1 MLKMNPL
8 HGVSLFVGLIIIL
21 LFLYAATCIRIV
33 SQAKAYVIESFGKY
47 RKTWHAGF
55 HAKVPFVERIA
66 QVVNLREQVLDFKPQ
81 AVITKDNV
89 KMGVDSAVFFQITD
103 PYKFTY
109 GIQNPFLA
117 IENLTSTTLRN
128 VFGEMELD
136 EALTSRDMINTKMRA
151 VLDEATDPWGIK
163 VNRVELKSI
172 VPPNNIQEAMEKQ
185 MRAER
190 ERRAVLLE
198 AEGEKASVVLRAEG
212 AKKSRVLEAE
222 ADKAAAILAAEAEK
236 EAAIRR
242 AEGEA
247 QAILNVQEAT
257 AEGLRLLNAAH
268 PTKEVLTLRSF
279 EALTRVADGQATKL
293 IIPSEL
299 QNVAS
304 LTATV
309 AQTLGTIKEA
319 DIEPSIE

>member
-1 MLKMNPL
+1 
-8 HGVSLFVGLIIIL
+8 
-21 LFLYAATCIRIV
+21 
-33 SQAKAYVIESFGKY
+33 
-47 RKTWHAGF
+47 
-55 HAKVPFVERIA
+55 
-66 QVVNLREQVLDFKPQ
+66 
-81 AVITKDNV
+81 
-89 KMGVDSAVFFQITD
+89 
-103 PYKFTY
+103 
-109 GIQNPFLA
+109 
-117 IENLTSTTLRN
+117 
-128 VFGEMELD
+128 MELD
-136 EALTSRDMINTKMRA
+136 EALTSRDLINTKMRA

-190 ERRAVLLE
+190 ERRATILE
-198 AEGEKASVVLRAEG
+198 AEAEKASVVLRAEG
-212 AKKSRVLEAE
+212 KKKSRVLEAE

-257 AEGLRLLNAAH
+257 AEGLRLLNASH
-268 PTKEVLTLRSF
+268 PTKEVLTLRS
-279 EALTRVADGQATKL
+279 LDTLSKVADGQATKL

-304 LTATV
+304 LTATI
-309 AQTLGTIKEA
+309 AQTLGTIKE
-319 DIEPSIE
+319 EQE

>member
-1 MLKMNPL
+1 MDLSPATYT
-8 HGVSLFVGLIIIL
+8 VGLIIVFIIISL
-21 LFLYAATCIRIV
+21 IIYAATCIRIV

-47 RKTWHAGF
+47 KRTWHAGF
-55 HAKVPFVERIA
+55 HAKVPFVERVV
-66 QVVNLREQVLDFKPQ
+66 QVVNLREQVLDFAPQ

-109 GIQNPFLA
+109 GIQNPFSA
-117 IENLTSTTLRN
+117 IENLTSTALRN
-128 VFGEMELD
+128 IFGEMELD
-136 EALTSRDMINTKMRA
+136 ESLTSRDLINTKLRA
-151 VLDEATDPWGIK
+151 ILDDATDPWGIK

-190 ERRAVLLE
+190 ERRATILE
-198 AEGEKASVVLRAEG
+198 AEAEKASAVLRAEG
-212 AKKSRVLEAE
+212 LKKSRVLEAE
-222 ADKAAAILAAEAEK
+222 AEKEARILRAEAEK
-236 EAAIRR
+236 EAAIRH

-247 QAILNVQEAT
+247 DAILKVQTAT

-268 PTKEVLTLRSF
+268 PTKEVIALKSF
-279 EALTRVADGQATKL
+279 EALTKVADGQATKL

-304 LTATV
+304 LTATF
-309 AQTLGTIKEA
+309 AETMNTIKE
-319 DIEPSIE
+319 

>member
-1 MLKMNPL
+1 MDFLQGMGL
-8 HGVSLFVGLIIIL
+8 IVGLIIIL
-21 LFLYAATCIRIV
+21 LVIYAVTCIRIV
-33 SQAKAYVIESFGKY
+33 SQAKAYVIEGFGEYK
-47 RKTWHAGF
+47 RTWHAGF
-55 HAKVPFVERIA
+55 HAKIPVVERVV

-117 IENLTSTTLRN
+117 IENLTSTALRN

-136 EALTSRDMINTKMRA
+136 EALTSRDMINTKMRL

-163 VNRVELKSI
+163 VSRVELKSI

-190 ERRAVLLE
+190 GRRATILE
-198 AEGEKASVVLRAEG
+198 AEAEKASVVLRAEG
-212 AKKSRVLEAE
+212 MKKSRVLEAE

-247 QAILNVQEAT
+247 EAILKVQGAT
-257 AEGLRLLNAAH
+257 AEGLRLLNASH
-268 PTKEVLTLRSF
+268 PTKEVLTIKSL
-279 EALTRVADGQATKL
+279 EALAQVADGQATKL
-293 IIPSEL
+293 ILPTEL
-299 QNVAS
+299 QSVAS
-304 LTATV
+304 LTATFAETMNTV
-309 AQTLGTIKEA
+309 R
-319 DIEPSIE
+319 D

>member
-1 MLKMNPL
+1 MDFLL
-8 HGVSLFVGLIIIL
+8 GTGLVVGLIIIL
-21 LFLYAATCIRIV
+21 LFIYAATCIRIV
-33 SQAKAYVIESFGKY
+33 SQAKAYVIEGFGKY
-47 RKTWHAGF
+47 KRTWTAGF
-55 HAKVPFVERIA
+55 HAKIPFVERVV

-117 IENLTSTTLRN
+117 IENLTMTALRN

-136 EALTSRDMINTKMRA
+136 EALTSRDMINTKLRM

-190 ERRAVLLE
+190 ERRATILE
-198 AEGEKASVVLRAEG
+198 AEAEKASVVLRAEG

-222 ADKAAAILAAEAEK
+222 ADKEARILRAEAEK
-236 EAAIRR
+236 EAAIRA

-247 QAILNVQEAT
+247 EAILKVQEAT
-257 AEGLRLLNAAH
+257 AEGLRLLNASN
-268 PTKEVLTLRSF
+268 PTKEVLTIKSL
-279 EALTRVADGQATKL
+279 EALAQVAEGQATTVF
-293 IIPSEL
+293 IPSEL
-299 QNVAS
+299 QNITTMTSAFAE
-304 LTATV
+304 TMNIT
-309 AQTLGTIKEA
+309 KR
-319 DIEPSIE
+319 D

>member
-1 MLKMNPL
+1 MEFLYGIGIL
-8 HGVSLFVGLIIIL
+8 VAVIIV
-21 LFLYAATCIRIV
+21 FLVIYAATCIRIV
-33 SQAKAYVIESFGKY
+33 SQAKAYVLERFGKHH
-47 RKTWHAGF
+47 RTWNAGF
-55 HAKVPFVERIA
+55 HLKAPFIDRVV

-103 PYKFTY
+103 PYAFTY

-117 IENLTSTTLRN
+117 IENLTSTALRN
-128 VFGEMELD
+128 IFGEMELD
-136 EALTSRDMINTKMRA
+136 ESLTSRDLINTKLRA

-198 AEGEKASVVLRAEG
+198 AEGEKASAVLRAEG
-212 AKKSRVLEAE
+212 LKKSRVLEAE
-222 ADKAAAILAAEAEK
+222 ADKEARILQAEAEK
-236 EAAIRR
+236 EAQIRR

-247 QAILNVQEAT
+247 EAILKVQDAT
-257 AEGLRLLNAAH
+257 AEGLRLLNAAN
-268 PTKEVLTLRSF
+268 PTKEVLTIKSL
-279 EALTRVADGQATKL
+279 EALAQVADGQATKL

-299 QNVAS
+299 QSLAS
-304 LTATV
+304 MTAAFTETMNSV
-309 AQTLGTIKEA
+309 KEN
-319 DIEPSIE
+319 

>member
-1 MLKMNPL
+1 MNIL
-8 HGVSLFVGLIIIL
+8 QGMGLVVAL
-21 LFLYAATCIRIV
+21 LIVLLILYAVTCIRIV
-33 SQAKAYVIESFGKY
+33 SQAKAYVIENFGKY
-47 RKTWHAGF
+47 RRTWHAGF
-55 HAKVPFVERIA
+55 HAKIPFIERVV

-117 IENLTSTTLRN
+117 MENLTSTALRN
-128 VFGEMELD
+128 IFGEIELD
-136 EALTSRDMINTKMRA
+136 DALTSRDLINTKMRA

-190 ERRAVLLE
+190 ERRATILE
-198 AEGEKASVVLRAEG
+198 AEAEKASAVLRAEG
-212 AKKSRVLEAE
+212 LKKSRVLEAE
-222 ADKAAAILAAEAEK
+222 ADKEAAILAAEAEK
-236 EAAIRR
+236 EAAIRG

-247 QAILNVQEAT
+247 EAILQVQSAT
-257 AEGLRLLNAAH
+257 AEGLRLLNASQ
-268 PTKEVLTLRSF
+268 PTKEVLLIKSF

-299 QNVAS
+299 QNIAS
-304 LTATV
+304 LTATF
-309 AQTLGTIKEA
+309 AEA
-319 DIEPSIE
+319 MNTVKD

>member
-1 MLKMNPL
+1 MNT
-8 HGVSLFVGLIIIL
+8 GQMVGLFIGLVIIL
-21 LFLYAATCIRIV
+21 LFIYATTCIRIV
-33 SQAKAYVIESFGKY
+33 SQAKAYVIENLGKY
-47 RKTWHAGF
+47 RRTWHAGF
-55 HAKVPFVERIA
+55 HMKIPFVERVV

-117 IENLTSTTLRN
+117 IENLTSTALRN
-128 VFGEMELD
+128 IFGEMELD
-136 EALTSRDMINTKMRA
+136 ESLTSRDLINTKLRA

-198 AEGEKASVVLRAEG
+198 AEGEKASAVLRAEG
-212 AKKSRVLEAE
+212 LKKSRVLEAE
-222 ADKAAAILAAEAEK
+222 AEKSARILRAEAEK
-236 EAAIRR
+236 EAAIRH

-247 QAILNVQEAT
+247 EAILTVQRAT
-257 AEGLRLLNAAH
+257 AEGLRLLNDAH
-268 PTKEVLTLRSF
+268 PSKEVLTLKSL
-279 EALTRVADGQATKL
+279 EALALVADGQATKL

-299 QNVAS
+299 QNIAS
-304 LTATV
+304 LTATFSETMN
-309 AQTLGTIKEA
+309 AIKE
-319 DIEPSIE
+319 

>member
-1 MLKMNPL
+1 MNL
-8 HGVSLFVGLIIIL
+8 LQGLGLLVGLMTILFVI
-21 LFLYAATCIRIV
+21 YAATSIRIV
-33 SQAKAYVIESFGKY
+33 SQAKAYVIENFGKY
-47 RKTWHAGF
+47 RRTWHAGF
-55 HAKVPFVERIA
+55 HAKVPFVERVVQI
-66 QVVNLREQVLDFKPQ
+66 VNLREQVLDFKPQ

-117 IENLTSTTLRN
+117 IENLTSTALRN
-128 VFGEMELD
+128 IFGEMELD
-136 EALTSRDMINTKMRA
+136 EALTSRDLINTKMRA

-163 VNRVELKSI
+163 VSRVELKSI

-212 AKKSRVLEAE
+212 LKKSRVLEAE
-222 ADKAAAILAAEAEK
+222 ADKEAAILAAEAQK

-247 QAILNVQEAT
+247 EAILKVQGAT
-257 AEGLRLLNAAH
+257 AEGLRLLNASH
-268 PTKEVLTLRSF
+268 PTREVLTIKSL
-279 EALTRVADGQATKL
+279 EALAQVADGQATKL

-299 QNVAS
+299 QTVAA

-309 AQTLGTIKEA
+309 AETMKAVKG
-319 DIEPSIE
+319 

>member
-1 MLKMNPL
+1 MNPL
-8 HGVSLFVGLIIIL
+8 HGLGLVVGLVIIL
-21 LFLYAATCIRIV
+21 LFLYAATCVRIV

-55 HAKVPFVERIA
+55 HLKVPFVERVV

-109 GIQNPFLA
+109 GIQNPFIA
-117 IENLTSTTLRN
+117 IENLTSTALRN
-128 VFGEMELD
+128 IFGEMELD
-136 EALTSRDMINTKMRA
+136 ESLTSRDLINTKLRA

-198 AEGEKASVVLRAEG
+198 AEGEKASAVLRAEG
-212 AKKSRVLEAE
+212 LKRSRVLEAE
-222 ADKAAAILAAEAEK
+222 AEKEARILRAEAEK
-236 EAAIRR
+236 EAAIRQ

-247 QAILNVQEAT
+247 EAILKVQEAT
-257 AEGLRLLNAAH
+257 AEGLRLLNASN
-268 PTKEVLTLRSF
+268 PTKEILTIKSL
-279 EALTRVADGQATKL
+279 EALAQVADGQATKL

-299 QNVAS
+299 QKIAS
-304 LTATV
+304 LTATF
-309 AQTLGTIKEA
+309 AETMNAIK
-319 DIEPSIE
+319 D

>member
-1 MLKMNPL
+1 MN
-8 HGVSLFVGLIIIL
+8 FTQGLGLVIAVIIVL
-21 LFLYAATCIRIV
+21 LFIYGVTCIRIV
-33 SQAKAYVIESFGKY
+33 SQAKAYVIEGFGKY

-55 HAKVPFVERIA
+55 QMKVPFVERVV
-66 QVVNLREQVLDFKPQ
+66 QVVNLREQVLDFRPQ

-89 KMGVDSAVFFQITD
+89 KMEVDSTVFFQITD
-103 PYKFTY
+103 PYQFTY

-117 IENLTSTTLRN
+117 IENLTSTALRN
-128 VFGEMELD
+128 IFGEIELD
-136 EALTSRDMINTKMRA
+136 ESLTSRDLINTKLRA

-172 VPPNNIQEAMEKQ
+172 VPPSNIQEAMEKQ

-190 ERRAVLLE
+190 ERRATILE
-198 AEGEKASVVLRAEG
+198 AEADKAAVVLRAEG
-212 AKKSRVLEAE
+212 MKKSRVLEAE
-222 ADKAAAILAAEAEK
+222 ADKAAAILAAEAQK

-247 QAILNVQEAT
+247 EAILKVQDAT

-268 PTKEVLTLRSF
+268 PTKEVLTIKSL
-279 EALTRVADGQATKL
+279 EALAQVADGQATKL

-304 LTATV
+304 LTATFAETMNTV
-309 AQTLGTIKEA
+309 KE
-319 DIEPSIE
+319 

>member
-1 MLKMNPL
+1 MLNMNL
-8 HGVSLFVGLIIIL
+8 LQGLGLLVGLMTILFVI
-21 LFLYAATCIRIV
+21 YAATSIRIV
-33 SQAKAYVIESFGKY
+33 SQAKAYVIENFGKY
-47 RKTWHAGF
+47 RRTWHAGF
-55 HAKVPFVERIA
+55 HAKVPFVERVVQI
-66 QVVNLREQVLDFKPQ
+66 VNLREQVLDFKPQ

-117 IENLTSTTLRN
+117 IENLTSTALRN
-128 VFGEMELD
+128 IFGEMELD
-136 EALTSRDMINTKMRA
+136 EALTSRDLINTKMRA

-163 VNRVELKSI
+163 VSRVELKSI

-212 AKKSRVLEAE
+212 LKKSRVLEAE
-222 ADKAAAILAAEAEK
+222 ADKEAAILAAEAQK

-247 QAILNVQEAT
+247 EAILKVQGAT
-257 AEGLRLLNAAH
+257 AEGLRLLNASH
-268 PTKEVLTLRSF
+268 PTREVLTIKSL
-279 EALTRVADGQATKL
+279 EALAQVADGQATKL

-299 QNVAS
+299 QTVAA

-309 AQTLGTIKEA
+309 AETMKAVKG
-319 DIEPSIE
+319 

>member
-1 MLKMNPL
+1 MNL
-8 HGVSLFVGLIIIL
+8 LQGMGLFVGLLIIL
-21 LFLYAATCIRIV
+21 LFIYAATCIRIV
-33 SQAKAYVIESFGKY
+33 SQAKAYVIENFGKY
-47 RKTWHAGF
+47 RRTWHAGF
-55 HAKVPFVERIA
+55 HAKVPFVERVV

-117 IENLTSTTLRN
+117 MENLTSTALRN
-128 VFGEMELD
+128 IFGEIELD
-136 EALTSRDMINTKMRA
+136 DALTSRDLINTKMRA

-163 VNRVELKSI
+163 VSRVELKSI

-190 ERRAVLLE
+190 ERRATILE
-198 AEGEKASVVLRAEG
+198 AEAEKASAVLRAEG
-212 AKKSRVLEAE
+212 MKKSRVLEAE
-222 ADKAAAILAAEAEK
+222 ADKEARILKAEAEK
-236 EAAIRR
+236 EAAIRH

-247 QAILNVQEAT
+247 KAILKVQEAT
-257 AEGLRLLNAAH
+257 AEGLRLLNASN
-268 PTKEVLTLRSF
+268 PTKEVLTIKSL
-279 EALTRVADGQATKL
+279 EALAQVADGQATKL

-299 QNVAS
+299 QNMAS
-304 LTATV
+304 LTATFAETMNTV
-309 AQTLGTIKEA
+309 K
-319 DIEPSIE
+319 D

>member
-1 MLKMNPL
+1 MLDFEL
-8 HGVSLFVGLIIIL
+8 GFIQGIGLFTGLIIIL
-21 LFLYAATCIRIV
+21 LFIYAATCIRIV
-33 SQAKAYVIESFGKY
+33 SQAKAYVIENFGKY

-55 HAKVPFVERIA
+55 HAKIPFIERVV

-103 PYKFTY
+103 PYAFTY

-117 IENLTSTTLRN
+117 IENLTSTALRN
-128 VFGEMELD
+128 VFGELELD
-136 EALTSRDMINTKMRA
+136 EALTSRDLINTKMRA

-163 VNRVELKSI
+163 VSRVELKSI

-198 AEGEKASVVLRAEG
+198 AEGEKASAVLRAEG
-212 AKKSRVLEAE
+212 LKKSRVLEAE
-222 ADKAAAILAAEAEK
+222 ADKAARILQAEANK
-236 EAAIRR
+236 EAAIRQ

-247 QAILNVQEAT
+247 EAILKVQEAT
-257 AEGLRLLNAAH
+257 AEGLRLLNASN
-268 PTKEVLTLRSF
+268 PTKEVLTIKSL
-279 EALTRVADGQATKL
+279 EALAQVADGQATKL

-299 QNVAS
+299 QNVAT
-304 LTATV
+304 LTATITE
-309 AQTLGTIKEA
+309 TLGAMKK
-319 DIEPSIE
+319 

>member
-1 MLKMNPL
+1 MDFL
-8 HGVSLFVGLIIIL
+8 HGVGLIVAIIIVL
-21 LFLYAATCIRIV
+21 LIIYAVTCIRIV

-55 HAKVPFVERIA
+55 HAKIPVVERVV

-117 IENLTSTTLRN
+117 IENLTSTALRN

-136 EALTSRDMINTKMRA
+136 EALTSRDMINTKMRL

-163 VNRVELKSI
+163 VSRVELKSI

-190 ERRAVLLE
+190 ERRATILE
-198 AEGEKASVVLRAEG
+198 AEAEKASVVLRAEG
-212 AKKSRVLEAE
+212 MKKSRVLEAE
-222 ADKAAAILAAEAEK
+222 ADKEAAILAAEAEK

-247 QAILNVQEAT
+247 EAILKVQDAT
-257 AEGLRLLNAAH
+257 AEGLRLLNASH
-268 PTKEVLTLRSF
+268 PTKEVLTLKSL
-279 EALTRVADGQATKL
+279 EALALVADGQATKL
-293 IIPSEL
+293 ILPSEL
-299 QNVAS
+299 QSVAS
-304 LTATV
+304 LTATFAETMNTV
-309 AQTLGTIKEA
+309 RE
-319 DIEPSIE
+319 

>member
-1 MLKMNPL
+1 MNL
-8 HGVSLFVGLIIIL
+8 LSGIGTGVSVIFILLII
-21 LFLYAATCIRIV
+21 YTVTCIRIV
-33 SQAKAYVIESFGKY
+33 SQAKAYVTERFGKHHQ
-47 RKTWHAGF
+47 TWHAGF
-55 HAKVPFVERIA
+55 HAKAPFIDRVV

-103 PYKFTY
+103 PYAFTY

-117 IENLTSTTLRN
+117 MENLTSTTLRN
-128 VFGEMELD
+128 IFGEIELD
-136 EALTSRDMINTKMRA
+136 DALTSRDLINTKMRA

-163 VNRVELKSI
+163 VSRVELKSI

-198 AEGEKASVVLRAEG
+198 AEGEKASAVLRAEG
-212 AKKSRVLEAE
+212 LKKSRVLEAE
-222 ADKAAAILAAEAEK
+222 ADKEARILRAEAEK
-236 EAAIRR
+236 EAAIRQ

-247 QAILNVQEAT
+247 EAILKVQEAT
-257 AEGLRLLNAAH
+257 AEGLRLLNASH
-268 PTKEVLTLRSF
+268 PTKEVLTIKSLQ
-279 EALTRVADGQATKL
+279 ALAQVADGQATKL

-304 LTATV
+304 LTATFAETMNAV
-309 AQTLGTIKEA
+309 KE
-319 DIEPSIE
+319 

>member
-1 MLKMNPL
+1 MNPTYTI
-8 HGVSLFVGLIIIL
+8 GLILVFIIISL
-21 LFLYAATCIRIV
+21 IIYAVTCIRIV

-47 RKTWHAGF
+47 KRTWHAGF
-55 HAKVPFVERIA
+55 HAKVPFVERVV

-109 GIQNPFLA
+109 GIQNPFSA
-117 IENLTSTTLRN
+117 IENLTSTALRN
-128 VFGEMELD
+128 IFGEMELD
-136 EALTSRDMINTKMRA
+136 ESLTSRDLINTKLRA

-190 ERRAVLLE
+190 ERRATILE
-198 AEGEKASVVLRAEG
+198 AEAEKASAVLRAEG
-212 AKKSRVLEAE
+212 LKKSRVLEAE
-222 ADKAAAILAAEAEK
+222 AEKEARILRAEAEK
-236 EAAIRR
+236 EAAIRQ

-247 QAILNVQEAT
+247 EAILKVQEAT

-268 PTKEVLTLRSF
+268 PTKEIITLKSF
-279 EALTRVADGQATKL
+279 EALAQVADGQATKL

-304 LTATV
+304 LTATF
-309 AQTLGTIKEA
+309 AETMNTIK
-319 DIEPSIE
+319 D

>member
-1 MLKMNPL
+1 MEFT
-8 HGVSLFVGLIIIL
+8 HGLGLTIGVIIIL
-21 LFLYAATCIRIV
+21 LFIYGVTCIRIV
-33 SQAKAYVIESFGKY
+33 SQAKAYVIESLGKY

-55 HAKVPFVERIA
+55 QMKIPFVERVV
-66 QVVNLREQVLDFKPQ
+66 QVVNLREQVLDFRPQ

-89 KMGVDSAVFFQITD
+89 KMEVDSTVFFQITD

-117 IENLTSTTLRN
+117 IENLTATTLRN
-128 VFGEMELD
+128 IFGEMELD
-136 EALTSRDMINTKMRA
+136 EALTSRDLINTKMRA

-163 VNRVELKSI
+163 VSRVELKSI

-190 ERRAVLLE
+190 ERRATILE
-198 AEGEKASVVLRAEG
+198 AEADKAALVLRAEG
-212 AKKSRVLEAE
+212 TKKSRVLEAE
-222 ADKAAAILAAEAEK
+222 ADKAAAILTAEAQK

-247 QAILNVQEAT
+247 EAILKVQEAT
-257 AEGLRLLNAAH
+257 AEGLRLLNASH
-268 PTKEVLTLRSF
+268 PTKEVLTIKSL
-279 EALTRVADGQATKL
+279 EALAQVADGQATKL

-299 QNVAS
+299 QSVAS
-304 LTATV
+304 LTATFAETMNAV
-309 AQTLGTIKEA
+309 KE
-319 DIEPSIE
+319 

>member
-1 MLKMNPL
+1 MDLL
-8 HGVSLFVGLIIIL
+8 EGIGLLIGLIIIL
-21 LFLYAATCIRIV
+21 LFIYAATCIRIV
-33 SQAKAYVIESFGKY
+33 SQAKAYVIESLGKY

-55 HAKVPFVERIA
+55 HAKLPFVERVV
-66 QVVNLREQVLDFKPQ
+66 QVINLREQVLDFKPQ

-89 KMGVDSAVFFQITD
+89 KMGVDTAIFFQVTD

-117 IENLTSTTLRN
+117 MENLTATSLRN
-128 VFGEMELD
+128 VFGELELD
-136 EALTSRDMINTKMRA
+136 EALTSRDLINTKMRA

-163 VNRVELKSI
+163 VSRVELKSI

-198 AEGEKASVVLRAEG
+198 AEGEKASAILRAEG
-212 AKKSRVLEAE
+212 LKKSRVLEAE
-222 ADKAAAILAAEAEK
+222 ADKEATILAAEAQK
-236 EAAIRR
+236 EETIRH

-247 QAILNVQEAT
+247 EAILKVQEAT
-257 AEGLRLLNAAH
+257 AEGLRLLNASN
-268 PTKEVLTLRSF
+268 PTKEVLTIKSL
-279 EALTRVADGQATKL
+279 EALAQVADGQATKL

-304 LTATV
+304 LTAAF
-309 AQTLGTIKEA
+309 AQTLDAVKE
-319 DIEPSIE
+319 

>member
-1 MLKMNPL
+1 MNPL
-8 HGVSLFVGLIIIL
+8 HGLGLVIGLIIIL
-21 LFLYAATCIRIV
+21 LFIYAATCIRIV
-33 SQAKAYVIESFGKY
+33 SQAKAYVIENFGKY
-47 RKTWHAGF
+47 KRTWHAGF
-55 HAKVPFVERIA
+55 HAKVPFVERVV

-117 IENLTSTTLRN
+117 IENLTSTALRN
-128 VFGEMELD
+128 IFGEMELD
-136 EALTSRDMINTKMRA
+136 EALTSRDLINTKMRA

-163 VNRVELKSI
+163 VSRVELKSI

-198 AEGEKASVVLRAEG
+198 AEGEKASAILRAEG
-212 AKKSRVLEAE
+212 LKKSRVLEAE
-222 ADKAAAILAAEAEK
+222 AEKEARILRAEAEK
-236 EAAIRR
+236 EAAIRQ

-247 QAILNVQEAT
+247 EAILKVQTAT
-257 AEGLRLLNAAH
+257 AEGLRLLNASH
-268 PTKEVLTLRSF
+268 PTKEVLTIKSL
-279 EALTRVADGQATKL
+279 EALAQVADGQATKL

-299 QNVAS
+299 QQVAS
-304 LTATV
+304 LTATF
-309 AQTLGTIKEA
+309 AETMNAIKE
-319 DIEPSIE
+319 

>member
-1 MLKMNPL
+1 MDGINVLQGMGL
-8 HGVSLFVGLIIIL
+8 IVGLIIVL
-21 LFLYAATCIRIV
+21 LIIYAVTCIRIV

-55 HAKVPFVERIA
+55 HAKIPVVERVV

-117 IENLTSTTLRN
+117 IENLTSTALRN
-128 VFGEMELD
+128 IFGEMELD
-136 EALTSRDMINTKMRA
+136 ESLTSRDLINTKLRA

-212 AKKSRVLEAE
+212 MKKSRVLEAE
-222 ADKAAAILAAEAEK
+222 ADKEAAILAAEAQK
-236 EAAIRR
+236 EVAIRH

-247 QAILNVQEAT
+247 EAILKVQEAT
-257 AEGLRLLNAAH
+257 AEGLRLLNASH
-268 PTKEVLTLRSF
+268 PTKEVLTIKSL
-279 EALTRVADGQATKL
+279 EALAQVADGQATKL

-304 LTATV
+304 LTATF
-309 AQTLGTIKEA
+309 AETMNAIKE
-319 DIEPSIE
+319 

>member
-1 MLKMNPL
+1 MEFLQGL
-8 HGVSLFVGLIIIL
+8 GLIVAIIIVL
-21 LFLYAATCIRIV
+21 LIIYAVTCIRIV

-55 HAKVPFVERIA
+55 HAKVPVVERVV

-117 IENLTSTTLRN
+117 IENLTSTALRN
-128 VFGEMELD
+128 IFGEMELD
-136 EALTSRDMINTKMRA
+136 ESLTSRDLINTKLRA
-151 VLDEATDPWGIK
+151 VLDDATDPWGIK

-190 ERRAVLLE
+190 ERRATILE
-198 AEGEKASVVLRAEG
+198 AEAEKASVVLRAEG
-212 AKKSRVLEAE
+212 MKKSRVLEAE
-222 ADKAAAILAAEAEK
+222 ADKEAAILAAEAQK

-247 QAILNVQEAT
+247 EAILKVQDAT
-257 AEGLRLLNAAH
+257 AEGLRLLNASN
-268 PTKEVLTLRSF
+268 PTQQVITLKSL
-279 EALTRVADGQATKL
+279 EALAQVADGQATKL

-299 QNVAS
+299 QSVAS
-304 LTATV
+304 LTATFAETMNAV
-309 AQTLGTIKEA
+309 KE
-319 DIEPSIE
+319 

>member
-1 MLKMNPL
+1 MNPAVY
-8 HGVSLFVGLIIIL
+8 GFGLFIGLIIIM
-21 LFLYAATCIRIV
+21 LFIYAATCIRIV

-47 RKTWHAGF
+47 KRTWHAGF
-55 HAKVPFVERIA
+55 HAKIPFVERVV

-109 GIQNPFLA
+109 GIQNPFIA
-117 IENLTSTTLRN
+117 IENLTSTALRN
-128 VFGEMELD
+128 IFGEMELD
-136 EALTSRDMINTKMRA
+136 ESLTSRDLINTKLRTI
-151 VLDEATDPWGIK
+151 LDEATDPWGIK

-198 AEGEKASVVLRAEG
+198 AEGEKASAVLRAEG
-212 AKKSRVLEAE
+212 LKKSRVLEAE
-222 ADKAAAILAAEAEK
+222 AEKEARILRAEAEK
-236 EAAIRR
+236 EAAIRT

-247 QAILNVQEAT
+247 EAILKVQEAT

-268 PTKEVLTLRSF
+268 PTKEVITLKSF
-279 EALTRVADGQATKL
+279 EALAKVADGQSTKL

-304 LTATV
+304 LTATFAETMNTV
-309 AQTLGTIKEA
+309 KE
-319 DIEPSIE
+319 

>member
-1 MLKMNPL
+1 MNL
-8 HGVSLFVGLIIIL
+8 GILSGIGIGVAVILLSLII
-21 LFLYAATCIRIV
+21 YAATCIRIV
-33 SQAKAYVIESFGKY
+33 SQAKAYVTERFGKHH
-47 RKTWHAGF
+47 RTWHAGF
-55 HAKVPFVERIA
+55 HAKAPFVDRIV

-103 PYKFTY
+103 PYAFTY

-117 IENLTSTTLRN
+117 IENLTSTALRN

-163 VNRVELKSI
+163 VSRVELKSI

-190 ERRAVLLE
+190 ERRATILE
-198 AEGEKASVVLRAEG
+198 AEAEKASVVLRAEG
-212 AKKSRVLEAE
+212 MKKSRVLEAE
-222 ADKAAAILAAEAEK
+222 ADKEAAILAAEAEK
-236 EAAIRR
+236 EAQIRL

-247 QAILNVQEAT
+247 EAILKVQGAT
-257 AEGLRLLNAAH
+257 AEGLRLLNASH
-268 PTKEVLTLRSF
+268 PTKEVLTIKSL
-279 EALTRVADGQATKL
+279 EALAQVADGQATKL
-293 IIPSEL
+293 ILPTEL
-299 QNVAS
+299 QSVAS
-304 LTATV
+304 LTATFAETMNAV
-309 AQTLGTIKEA
+309 KE
-319 DIEPSIE
+319 